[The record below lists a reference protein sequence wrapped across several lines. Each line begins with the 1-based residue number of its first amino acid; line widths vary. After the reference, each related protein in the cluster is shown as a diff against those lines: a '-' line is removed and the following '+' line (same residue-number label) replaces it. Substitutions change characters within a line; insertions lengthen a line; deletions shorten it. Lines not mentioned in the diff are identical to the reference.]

1 MLFRIFASLG
11 FTDSSERIVG
21 FVLRLL
27 TVPKGPAFICGPKD
41 RTCFLALSDPCS
53 AKRSFSVS
61 SLTCF
66 FNSLFFSERDAKS
79 DLSVL
84 EDSQEDDPT

>member
-1 MLFRIFASLG
+1 MLFRIFVSLG

-27 TVPKGPAFICGPKD
+27 TVPKGPAFIC
-41 RTCFLALSDPCS
+41 FLALSDDPCS